1 MRILTILILV
11 LSFNSFA
18 QQNNDWITP
27 FATVEF
33 KENKIFYYH
42 ADDNMISQL
51 APMFKPEYLMI
62 INNLNVIFK
71 PDEFQYWKEIISNIT
86 SDIKYPVE
94 KIEDNT
100 YFIKAF
106 TLQTIWSINNK
117 DALPSQQASEVI
129 LSLSESQNKT
139 IANSAVLAS
148 DLFELVQNY
157 YKSKN

>member
-1 MRILTILILV
+1 MRILTIMILV
-11 LSFNSFA
+11 LSINGFA
-18 QQNNDWITP
+18 QQNKNWITP

-42 ADDNMISQL
+42 ADDNMISL
-51 APMFKPEYLMI
+51 LIPMFKPEYLMI
-62 INNLNVIFK
+62 INNFDVMVE

-94 KIEDNT
+94 SIEDNT

-129 LSLSESQNKT
+129 LSLLESQNKT

-148 DLFELVQNY
+148 DLFKLVQNY

>member
-18 QQNNDWITP
+18 QQNNVWITP

-129 LSLSESQNKT
+129 LSLSENQNKT

-148 DLFELVQNY
+148 DLFKLVQNY

>member
-18 QQNNDWITP
+18 QQNNVWITP

-71 PDEFQYWKEIISNIT
+71 PDGFQYWKEIISNIT

-129 LSLSESQNKT
+129 LSLSENQNKT

>member
-1 MRILTILILV
+1 MRILTIMILV
-11 LSFNSFA
+11 LSINGFA

-62 INNLNVIFK
+62 INNLDVMVE

-86 SDIKYPVE
+86 SDINYPVE
-94 KIEDNT
+94 SIEDNT

-117 DALPSQQASEVI
+117 DVLPSLQSSEVI
-129 LSLSESQNKT
+129 YSLSESQNKT
-139 IANSAVLAS
+139 IANSVVLAS
-148 DLFELVQNY
+148 DLFELVQSY

>member
-1 MRILTILILV
+1 MRILTIMILV
-11 LSFNSFA
+11 LSINGFA

-62 INNLNVIFK
+62 INNLDVMVE

-86 SDIKYPVE
+86 SDINYPVE
-94 KIEDNT
+94 SIEDNT

-117 DALPSQQASEVI
+117 DVLPSLQSEVI
-129 LSLSESQNKT
+129 YSLSESQNKT

-148 DLFELVQNY
+148 DLFELVQSY

>member
-1 MRILTILILV
+1 MILV
-11 LSFNSFA
+11 LSINGFA

-42 ADDNMISQL
+42 ADDNMVSQL
-51 APMFKPEYLMI
+51 TPMFKPEYLMI
-62 INNLNVIFK
+62 INNLNVMFE

-129 LSLSESQNKT
+129 LSLLESQNKT

>member
-1 MRILTILILV
+1 
-11 LSFNSFA
+11 
-18 QQNNDWITP
+18 
-27 FATVEF
+27 
-33 KENKIFYYH
+33 
-42 ADDNMISQL
+42 MISQL

-62 INNLNVIFK
+62 INNLNVIFE

-129 LSLSESQNKT
+129 LSLLESQNKT

>member
-1 MRILTILILV
+1 MRILTIMILV
-11 LSFNSFA
+11 LSINGFA

-62 INNLNVIFK
+62 INNLNVIFE

-129 LSLSESQNKT
+129 LSLSENQNKT

-148 DLFELVQNY
+148 DLFKLVQNY

>member
-11 LSFNSFA
+11 LSINGFA

-62 INNLNVIFK
+62 INNLDVMFE
-71 PDEFQYWKEIISNIT
+71 PDEFQYWKEIISNTT
-86 SDIKYPVE
+86 SDIKYPFE
-94 KIEDNT
+94 SIEDNT

-117 DALPSQQASEVI
+117 DVLPSLQSSEVI
-129 LSLSESQNKT
+129 YSLSESQNKT

-148 DLFELVQNY
+148 DLFELVQSY